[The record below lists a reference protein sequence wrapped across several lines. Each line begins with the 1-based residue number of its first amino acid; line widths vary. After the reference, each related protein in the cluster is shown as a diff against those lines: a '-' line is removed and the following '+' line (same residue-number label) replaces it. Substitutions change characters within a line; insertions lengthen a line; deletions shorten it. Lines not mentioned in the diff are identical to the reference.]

1 VSPLKHAYADHTI
14 PVQHWITVSSNWT
27 LAHLGSVVRTVS
39 YPVDNTLNGLV
50 SAMNFLPPEAVIAII
65 ALVSFWAAGL
75 SISLLS
81 VAAAL
86 LIGFMGFWDLTTVSM
101 AMVFTAVAFSVVVGV
116 PLGILCSRSDRL
128 YNRVIRPILDVM
140 QTTPS
145 FVYLVPIV
153 ILFGIGTGPGVLAT
167 IVFGLPPIVRLT
179 NVGIRQV
186 RSDLVEAGEA
196 FGATTLQLLKEVRL
210 PLALPVIMAGVN
222 QTVLLS
228 VSMVVIA
235 SLIGAGG
242 LGVPVL
248 QGINSLNIGISGAG
262 GLAIVLVAITL
273 DRVTEGLGTR
283 RLGHVSET

>member
-1 VSPLKHAYADHTI
+1 VTPLKREFTDHTI
-14 PVQHWITVSSNWT
+14 PIQHWISVSANWT
-27 LAHLGSVVRTVS
+27 LAHLESVVRAVS

-50 SAMNFLPPEAVIAII
+50 SAMNFLPPEAIVAII
-65 ALVSFWAAGL
+65 AAVSFWAAGPW
-75 SISLLS
+75 IALLS
-81 VAAAL
+81 VATAL
-86 LIGFMGFWDLTTVSM
+86 LIGFMGFWDQTTVSM

-116 PLGILCSRSDRL
+116 PLGVLCSQSDRL
-128 YNRVIRPILDVM
+128 YNRVIRPILDMM

-153 ILFGIGTGPGVLAT
+153 ILFGIGTGPGVVAT

-186 RSDLVEAGEA
+186 RADLVEAGEA
-196 FGATTLQLLKEVRL
+196 FGGTTLQVLREVRL

-228 VSMVVIA
+228 VSMVVIT

-248 QGINSLNIGISGAG
+248 QGINSLDIGISGAG

-273 DRVTEGLGTR
+273 DRVTEGVGTR
-283 RLGHVSET
+283 RLGRVSET